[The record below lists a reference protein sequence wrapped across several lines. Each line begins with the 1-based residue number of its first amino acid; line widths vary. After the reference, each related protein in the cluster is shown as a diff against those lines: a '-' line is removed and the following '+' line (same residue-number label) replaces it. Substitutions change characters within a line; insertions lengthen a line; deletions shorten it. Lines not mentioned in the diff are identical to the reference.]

1 MKRNLLSLLIVVV
14 AVGSLL
20 AQAQDPGGQPPPPA
34 GQPGG
39 DAQGQPGPGA
49 GQYEPGRAVARISVL
64 NGDVSV
70 RRGDSGDVVAAV
82 VNAPIVADDR
92 VLTGAAAR
100 AEVQLDFGNVVRI
113 APNSEVRFVG
123 MDMKSFQ
130 LQVAAG
136 SVTFRVL
143 RQSPAQAEVDTPS
156 VAMHPLRQGAYR
168 VTVNEDGTSQI
179 TVRSGEAEIFSQNGS
194 EHLQPGQTMNAR
206 GPANDPEYQVV
217 QAIAPDAWDRWNDD
231 RDRLLL
237 RSQSYKYV
245 SPEMSGAE
253 DLDQN
258 GQWTNDPAYG
268 NVWQPTN
275 VPPGWA
281 PYSNGRWVW
290 EDWYGWTWVSYDPWG
305 WAPYHYGR
313 WFMGPAGWA
322 WYPGPIYGNYFWSPA
337 LVGFFGFGGGF
348 GIGFGFGG
356 IGWVALAPFEAFHPW
371 WGRGFY
377 GGFRTGAFGTSI
389 VSNVNVANT
398 FRNARVAGGAIGTNT
413 ADFGRRGGYSALNSS
428 QLRSAGLVH
437 GALPVSPDRSS
448 LRATDRA
455 ASANVAQSR
464 SQSFA
469 SHAQAARVDR
479 VSFDQQQRGIQQMAR
494 SNLSSAG
501 RTGAG
506 NSGLGGSSAASHG
519 WSRFGEPIHNSGSAA
534 SGSAERGSYG
544 GYNGSTY
551 ARPGGSPYA
560 SGARGSYGGSGQAV
574 RISPPIVQQRGASG
588 GYSSAPRSAPS
599 YSGGGRSS
607 SAPAR
612 SSGGGGGARPS
623 GGGGGGHAGG
633 GHGGGGHR

>member
-1 MKRNLLSLLIVVV
+1 
-14 AVGSLL
+14 
-20 AQAQDPGGQPPPPA
+20 
-34 GQPGG
+34 
-39 DAQGQPGPGA
+39 
-49 GQYEPGRAVARISVL
+49 VARISVL

-82 VNAPIVADDR
+82 VNTPIMADDR
-92 VLTGAAAR
+92 VLTGASAR

-113 APNSEVRFVG
+113 GPNSEVRFVG
-123 MDMKSFQ
+123 MDIKNFQ

-143 RQSPAQAEVDTPS
+143 RQSQAQAEVDTPS
-156 VAMHPLRQGAYR
+156 IAMHPLRQGAYR
-168 VTVNEDGTSQI
+168 ITVNEDGTSQI
-179 TVRSGEAEIFSQNGS
+179 TVRTGEAEIFSQNGS
-194 EHLQPGQTMNAR
+194 ERLEAGQTMNAR
-206 GPANDPEYQVV
+206 GPANDPEFQVV

-245 SPEMSGAE
+245 SPDMSGAE

-258 GQWTNDPAYG
+258 GQWVNDPAYG
-268 NVWQPTN
+268 NVWQPN
-275 VPPGWA
+275 VQPGWT

-313 WFMGPAGWA
+313 WFMGPGGWA

-348 GIGFGFGG
+348 GVGFGFGG
-356 IGWVALAPFEAFHPW
+356 IGWVPLAPFEVLHPW

-377 GGFRTGAFGTSI
+377 GGFRTGAFNTRI
-389 VSNVNVANT
+389 VNNVNVANT
-398 FRNARVAGGAIGTNT
+398 YRNARVAGGAIGVNS
-413 ADFGRRGGYSALNSS
+413 ADFGRRGGYAALNSS
-428 QLRSAGLVH
+428 QMQSAGLVH
-437 GALPVSPDRSS
+437 GALPVSPDRAS

-455 ASANVAQSR
+455 ASGNVAQSR
-464 SQSFA
+464 NQSFA
-469 SHAQAARVDR
+469 SHSQAARVDR

-501 RTGAG
+501 RAGAG
-506 NSGLGGSSAASHG
+506 NLGASGGAGAASHG
-519 WSRFGEPIHNSGSAA
+519 WSRFGEPIHGA
-534 SGSAERGSYG
+534 SGGASGGQPGGAERGSAG
-544 GYNGSTY
+544 GYNQSN

-574 RISPPIVQQRGASG
+574 RISPPIVQQRSPGA
-588 GYSSAPRSAPS
+588 YSSAPRSAPN
-599 YSGGGRSS
+599 YGGGRSS
-607 SAPAR
+607 SAPR
-612 SSGGGGGARPS
+612 SAPSARPS
-623 GGGGGGHAGG
+623 GGGG